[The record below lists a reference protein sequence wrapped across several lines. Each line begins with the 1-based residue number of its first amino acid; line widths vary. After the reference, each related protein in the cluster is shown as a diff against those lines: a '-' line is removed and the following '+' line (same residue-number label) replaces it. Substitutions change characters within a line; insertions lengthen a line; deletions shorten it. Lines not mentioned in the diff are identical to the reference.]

1 VREANEL
8 VNVLRNIDK
17 ALARVEGWLI
27 IIFLWLMII
36 LTFLQV
42 ILRSLYTHAHIQW
55 ANVILGQVDWFDPL
69 ARLSVLWI
77 TFLGA
82 SLLTGDK
89 KHIKID
95 LLTAL
100 LPPKWQPFRGLI
112 LSIVC
117 VLISALMLKASIDY
131 IKMEMAFGGYLFLKL
146 STWVSQLILPAG
158 FSMILFR
165 FFLRGIEHALEI
177 FRSGRT

>member
-1 VREANEL
+1 MNIL
-8 VNVLRNIDK
+8 KSIDK
-17 ALARVEGWLI
+17 TLARVEGWLI
-27 IIFLWLMII
+27 VIFLWLMIF

-42 ILRSLYTHAHIQW
+42 ILRALYTHAHIQW

-95 LLTAL
+95 LLTAIL
-100 LPPKWQPFRGLI
+100 SPKWQPFRGLI

-117 VLISALMLKASIDY
+117 VLISAFMLKASIDY
-131 IKMEMAFGGYLFLKL
+131 INMEMDFGGYLFLKL
-146 STWVSQLILPAG
+146 PTWVSQLILPAG

-165 FFLRGIEHALEI
+165 FFLRGIEHVMEI
-177 FRSGRT
+177 FGSGGT

>member
-1 VREANEL
+1 M
-8 VNVLRNIDK
+8 NVLKNMDR
-17 ALARVEGWLI
+17 ALAKIEGWLI
-27 IIFLWLMII
+27 VIFLWLMIT

-42 ILRSLYTHAHIQW
+42 ILRSLYTHAHIEW
-55 ANVILGQVDWFDPL
+55 ANVILGQVDWVDPL
-69 ARLSVLWI
+69 ARLLVLWV

-89 KHIKID
+89 RHIKID
-95 LLTAL
+95 LLTTL

-112 LSIVC
+112 LSIVS

-131 IKMEMAFGGYLFLKL
+131 IKMEMAFGGYLFLNL

-165 FFLRGIEHALEI
+165 FFLRGIEHMLEI
-177 FRSGRT
+177 FRSGSRT

>member
-1 VREANEL
+1 VSEANEL
-8 VNVLRNIDK
+8 VNVLKNIDR
-17 ALARVEGWLI
+17 ALARAEGWLI
-27 IIFLWLMII
+27 VVFLWLMIT

-42 ILRSLYTHAHIQW
+42 ILRSLY
-55 ANVILGQVDWFDPL
+55 NPL
-69 ARLSVLWI
+69 ARLLVLWV

-95 LLTAL
+95 ILSDIF
-100 LPPKWQPFRGLI
+100 PPKWQPFRGLI

-146 STWVSQLILPAG
+146 PTWVSQLILPAG

-165 FFLRGIEHALEI
+165 FLLRGIEHMLEL
-177 FRSGRT
+177 FRSDRT